1 MIESEGLGG
10 PLFMSGI
17 DFEVSGNGNTHVGRV
32 RSTNQDSYLCDNRR
46 GLFVI
51 ADGMGGHAG
60 GEVASSLAVQ
70 NIRSFLD
77 INLAKS
83 SETQLE
89 SGAAVASIIA
99 DAINHASMKIYER
112 ALEEPTLKGMG
123 TTATAIKALGRSV
136 ACAHVGDS
144 RLYLIRCG
152 YIYQITTD
160 HSLVSEQIRAGIITK
175 EEAEHHHLRNVIT
188 RSVGYQEHEDVDT
201 YVFNVEDG
209 DMLMI
214 CSDGLH
220 GRVPEDII
228 VNCCQKYGVLA
239 VDHLINEAN
248 QRGGDDNI
256 SVIVCLVKAK

>member
-1 MIESEGLGG
+1 MTSQQ
-10 PLFMSGI
+10 
-17 DFEVSGNGNTHVGRV
+17 FEITGSGNTHIGRV
-32 RSTNQDSYLCDNRR
+32 RSTNQDSYLCDNKR
-46 GLFVI
+46 GLYII

-77 INLAKS
+77 SNPQKTTVVVTENSA
-83 SETQLE
+83 
-89 SGAAVASIIA
+89 GAAAIIA
-99 DAINHASMKIYER
+99 EAINHASMKIYER

-123 TTATAIKALGRSV
+123 TTATAIRTLGRSV

-152 YIYQITTD
+152 YIYQVTTD

-175 EEAEHHHLRNVIT
+175 EEAENHHLRNVIT
-188 RSVGYQEHEDVDT
+188 RSVGYQEQEDVDT
-201 YVFNVEDG
+201 YVLDVEEG
-209 DMLMI
+209 DMLIM

-220 GRVPEDII
+220 GRVPEEVIA
-228 VNCCQKYGVLA
+228 NCCQKYGVLA
-239 VDHLINEAN
+239 VDHLIAEAN

-256 SVIVCLVKAK
+256 SVIVCLVRAK